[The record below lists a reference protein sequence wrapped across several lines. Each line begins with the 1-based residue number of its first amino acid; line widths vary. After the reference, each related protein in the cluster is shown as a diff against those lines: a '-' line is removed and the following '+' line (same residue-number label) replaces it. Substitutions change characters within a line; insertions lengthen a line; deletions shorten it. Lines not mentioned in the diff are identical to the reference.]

1 MAKPRLAPIYERLAG
16 APQYHP
22 MNAETFADWSLEAG
36 DIVTVKREGTE
47 YSSPVQTVRMKWNGV
62 PTTQIESVGEKKRES
77 IAKMSAQKY
86 ARGAGGGGGVRNSHY
101 QHIFVQ
107 DAYGRMQSGLELT
120 GSTAKLYAE
129 DLYAQMGSGLALTT
143 SSAHLY
149 VDDRYNQMS
158 SGLALTS
165 STAALYVD
173 DKYNQMKSGLD
184 LTTSSAHL
192 YVDDKYR
199 QMSSGLKL
207 TSSSAALYVDN
218 KYNQMKSGLDLTASS
233 AALYVDD
240 KYNQMSSGLK
250 LTSSSAALYVD
261 NKYNQMKSGLS
272 ITMSSAVMYAR
283 SKDAAAEIVA
293 RINEDNEGEIK
304 LDAQHV
310 YIGNQKS
317 TTVINGKLNVND
329 LKARIADIAIVE
341 MVAAQITGNITC
353 HGAVSVG
360 KSLAVNQ
367 IYGIT
372 NGGTG
377 TFSAVNIG
385 GNSFDNVIVSASVK
399 GNTLTLT
406 PLSGDAVT
414 FSKAISS
421 ATWTWAGGAPKV
433 TLSPQDQ
440 TFYGKAIN
448 GITFTGKKTW
458 AKDNKS
464 FTQDFYC
471 YDEASNNV
479 YTENLSIDTKDS
491 YNAGYNNGSPNG
503 TVTIGSKITGTNY
516 NISISRSDGTA
527 VAGTKDFDSIYKA
540 AREGYTAG
548 TFTPLTARPVVSS
561 GGTVYYQAG
570 TAVTYYK
577 GNGSSGY
584 LCGTGETCY
593 KAGTERTF
601 NLRASSGIKLKKY
614 GTGKVT
620 LYVAPTTSAT
630 GITHEWYYI
639 DSGGTSYYQ
648 SGGTVT
654 VTSQGESQT
663 LYPRGSYVYGRG
675 DTVSVTPITGT
686 AIRIGAAGTY
696 YSKS

>member
-36 DIVTVKREGTE
+36 DIVTVKREGTG
-47 YSSPVQTVRMKWNGV
+47 YSSPVHTVRMKWNGV

-86 ARGAGGGGGVRNSHY
+86 ARGGGGGGGVRNSHY

-120 GSTAKLYAE
+120 GSTAHLYAR
-129 DLYAQMGSGLALTT
+129 DLYAQMESGLALTT
-143 SSAHLY
+143 SSAALY

-165 STAALYVD
+165 SSAALYVDDRYNQMSSGLALTSSSAALYVD
-173 DKYNQMKSGLD
+173 DKYNQMKSGL
-184 LTTSSAHL
+184 A
-192 YVDDKYR
+192 
-199 QMSSGLKL
+199 L
-207 TSSSAALYVDN
+207 TSSTAALYVDDS
-218 KYNQMKSGLDLTASS
+218 YNRMKSGLDLTSSS
-233 AALYVDD
+233 AKLYVDD
-240 KYNQMSSGLK
+240 R
-250 LTSSSAALYVD
+250 
-261 NKYNQMKSGLS
+261 YNQMKSGLS
-272 ITMSSAVMYAR
+272 LSTSSAVMYAK

-304 LDAQHV
+304 LDADHV
-310 YIGNQKS
+310 YIGKDKS
-317 TTVINGKLNVND
+317 TTVIAGKTTLSEVEAEKLNTTYLNS
-329 LKARIADIAIVE
+329 LIGKIPILS
-341 MVAAQITGNITC
+341 
-353 HGAVSVG
+353 VS
-360 KSLAVNQ
+360 SLYVSGTINSNGY
-367 IYGIT
+367 IYASNFVIGS
-372 NGGTG
+372 NSSGG
-377 TFSAVNIG
+377 G
-385 GNSFDNVIVSASVK
+385 GNKYLNNAVIGVDVTD
-399 GNTLTLT
+399 NTLTLT
-406 PLSGDAVT
+406 QANGTETS

-516 NISISRSDGTA
+516 NISIARSDGTS

-540 AREGYTAG
+540 AREGYSPGTYTQTTVTLQGQRVTGTAYH
-548 TFTPLTARPVVSS
+548 TVDT
-561 GGTVYYQAG
+561 GGTVFYTAG
-570 TAVTYYK
+570 TAVTAVGQSVTPTKKTGNYRGTEVSMGSDTIYRKIRDKYSEIGYCYYCASDKGASKMYK
-577 GNGSSGY
+577 GGSSFTYYDVGSEEV
-584 LCGTGETCY
+584 LY
-593 KAGTERTF
+593 KAG
-601 NLRASSGIKLKKY
+601 S
-614 GTGKVT
+614 
-620 LYVAPTTSAT
+620 
-630 GITHEWYYI
+630 
-639 DSGGTSYYQ
+639 
-648 SGGTVT
+648 
-654 VTSQGESQT
+654 
-663 LYPRGSYVYGRG
+663 
-675 DTVSVTPITGT
+675 SVTPISGGT
-686 AIRIGAAGTY
+686 RMASVVAYQAGSTDTTHY
-696 YSKS
+696 YTKS

>member
-36 DIVTVKREGTE
+36 DIVTVKREGTG

-86 ARGAGGGGGVRNSHY
+86 ARGGGGGGGVRNSHY

-165 STAALYVD
+165 SSAALYVD

-184 LTTSSAHL
+184 LTTSSAH
-192 YVDDKYR
+192 
-199 QMSSGLKL
+199 
-207 TSSSAALYVDN
+207 
-218 KYNQMKSGLDLTASS
+218 
-233 AALYVDD
+233 LYVDD

-293 RINEDNEGEIK
+293 RINEDNESEIK

-317 TTVINGKLNVND
+317 TTVINGKLNASD
-329 LKARIADIAIVE
+329 ITSDYLAGKIADIANLQVQNLTAGWLGIKSGSGSLGTIDARTLIRAV
-341 MVAAQITGNITC
+341 QIDGPTNNSYKLQYMR
-353 HGAVSVG
+353 VSN
-360 KSLAVNQ
+360 SEWQDA
-367 IYGIT
+367 
-372 NGGTG
+372 G
-377 TFSAVNIG
+377 TFSR
-385 GNSFDNVIVSASVK
+385 S
-399 GNTLTLT
+399 
-406 PLSGDAVT
+406 
-414 FSKAISS
+414 ISS
-421 ATWTWAGGAPKV
+421 ASWSWAGGAPRV
-433 TLSPQDQ
+433 TLSPQGQ
-440 TFYGKAIN
+440 TFTGPAIN
-448 GITFTGKKTW
+448 GIIFTGAKTW
-458 AKDNKS
+458 ATDKKS

-471 YDEASNNV
+471 YDEKSNNV

-491 YNAGYNNGSPNG
+491 YNAGYSNGSPSSG
-503 TVTIGSKITGTNY
+503 TAGGRTSGVSALVHDFTIK
-516 NISISRSDGTA
+516 RADGT
-527 VAGTKDFDSIYKA
+527 TKTLQINVSNIYST
-540 AREGYTAG
+540 ARQGYTQG
-548 TFTPLTARPVVSS
+548 TFTSLTAMPVVSS
-561 GGTVYYQAG
+561 GGALYYTAG
-570 TAVTYYK
+570 TASFYYQGNGTSGYLRGDEDTDCYGPGTSRTIYKRSTASADRVRLQHYGEATMTGQTVKRDWYYVISSGGSMYYKTGGDETITVQGDQITRYK
-577 GNGSSGY
+577 GNGAY
-584 LCGTGETCY
+584 
-593 KAGTERTF
+593 
-601 NLRASSGIKLKKY
+601 
-614 GTGKVT
+614 VT
-620 LYVAPTTSAT
+620 
-630 GITHEWYYI
+630 
-639 DSGGTSYYQ
+639 D
-648 SGGTVT
+648 
-654 VTSQGESQT
+654 
-663 LYPRGSYVYGRG
+663 RGSQ
-675 DTVSVTPITGT
+675 VSVLPVSSTSVRLGSS
-686 AIRIGAAGTY
+686 GTY
-696 YSKS
+696 YKKS